1 MSSPRLP
8 DQVRGRLRVKH
19 YSMRTEDTY
28 LQWIRRFVFFHGK
41 KHPRELSEG
50 RTKSGLQPVLYRK
63 PGHAAEFALII
74 GHQHGSYVPSV
85 CGDKKIVRADR
96 FSPRQ

>member
-41 KHPRELSEG
+41 KHPRELGEG

-63 PGHAAEFALII
+63 PGHAAELALII
-74 GHQHGSYVPSV
+74 GHQHGSYVPGV
-85 CGDKKIVRADR
+85 RGDKKIVRADR